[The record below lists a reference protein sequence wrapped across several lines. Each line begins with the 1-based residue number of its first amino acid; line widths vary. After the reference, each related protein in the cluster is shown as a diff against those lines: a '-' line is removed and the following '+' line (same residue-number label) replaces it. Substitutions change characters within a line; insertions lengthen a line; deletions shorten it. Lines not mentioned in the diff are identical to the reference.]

1 MSIIAAPEQDIL
13 PLDFDLDL
21 QFLAP
26 VYDEQAR
33 LADRKLCLDYLKQWA
48 GSFKREDATTEISK
62 DDFVAAAERLATARS
77 SQTWSTGR

>member
-1 MSIIAAPEQDIL
+1 MSTITAPEQDIL
-13 PLDFDLDL
+13 PLDFGLNAWS
-21 QFLAP
+21 LAP
-26 VYDEQAR
+26 VYDDDAR
-33 LADRKLCLDYLKQWA
+33 QADRKLCLDYLKQWA